1 MKKTDNHQNF
11 SQNVPAFQSKSLQAG
26 KELTQEINTILK
38 HEMACM
44 DAEVKGLFQ
53 YKIILAVILHKTLK
67 EFQHFSLEEI
77 VNCMSEISKE
87 TEVSAG
93 LTVSKETIDT
103 LNTESVHHNEKRTY
117 FDILFTV
124 NVPSKPEHTAV
135 IKLIIDLEVQQSLSL
150 VYDIEARGIY
160 YIARA
165 ISSQLNYV
173 FENTKEYRDLKKV
186 YSIWICLND
195 IPKSMQNTIVWHSF
209 LPSRTYGIEPEKA
222 PCKDLMEMI
231 IIRLG
236 NGKEKNIQS
245 EILRFLYGIFEYSMH
260 SEYFHEFIST
270 QQLEKDEQLRKEI
283 YKMGGAGQLF
293 YNDVIKIGLQEGIEQ
308 GIEQGLEQARK
319 EIKEAVKR
327 LNSGDTEEDIM
338 ESGISPENIKAAKEL
353 IAILC

>member
-1 MKKTDNHQNF
+1 MKKTDNQQNL
-11 SQNVPAFQSKSLQAG
+11 SQNIPAFNSEPLQAG
-26 KELTQEINTILK
+26 KELTQEIDTIIK

-53 YKIILAVILHKTLK
+53 YKLILAVILHKTLK

-77 VNCMSEISKE
+77 VNCMSEISQE
-87 TEVSAG
+87 TEVSAK

-103 LNTESVHHNEKRTY
+103 LNTESVNHNEKRTY

-124 NVPSKPEHTAV
+124 NVPSKPEHTSV

-173 FENTKEYRDLKKV
+173 FEDTKEYSDLKKV

-209 LPSRTYGIEPEKA
+209 LPSRTYGIEPKEA
-222 PCKDLMEMI
+222 PCKDLMEMV

-270 QQLEKDEQLRKEI
+270 QQLEKDNELRKEI
-283 YKMGGAGQLF
+283 HKMGGAGQLF
-293 YNDVIKIGLQEGIEQ
+293 YNDVIQIGLQEGIEQ
-308 GIEQGLEQARK
+308 GLKQGIEQGLEQGVEQARK

-327 LNSGDTEEDIM
+327 LNS
-338 ESGISPENIKAAKEL
+338 ISDV
-353 IAILC
+353 